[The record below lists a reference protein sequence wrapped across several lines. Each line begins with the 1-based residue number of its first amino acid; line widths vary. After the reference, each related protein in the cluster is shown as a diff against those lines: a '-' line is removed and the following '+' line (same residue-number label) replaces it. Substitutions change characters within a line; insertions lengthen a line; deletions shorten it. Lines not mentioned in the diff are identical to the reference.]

1 MRHLLFVRRVALLL
15 AVALIPSCG
24 GGGSSSTPSTPSSPA
39 ATPTPAP
46 TGGTAD
52 LVITI
57 AGDRGQMSFSPE
69 AATVKVGQ
77 TVAWRN
83 ADTDIHTAT
92 QDNGRFDTATV
103 LRGATSAAI
112 TMSTAGTFPYHCSF
126 HPGMVA
132 SLTVTP

>member
-1 MRHLLFVRRVALLL
+1 MRHLIVARRLALLL

-24 GGGSSSTPSTPSSPA
+24 GGGSSPTPATPSSPA

-57 AGDRGQMSFSPE
+57 EGDRGQMSYSP
-69 AATVKVGQ
+69 AGATIKVGQ

-83 ADTDIHTAT
+83 DDTDVHTAT
-92 QDNGRFDTATV
+92 QDQGRFNTSTV
-103 LRGATSAAI
+103 ARGTTSAPI

>member
-1 MRHLLFVRRVALLL
+1 MRHLLFAPRLALLL

-24 GGGSSSTPSTPSSPA
+24 GSGSSPAPSTPSSPT
-39 ATPTPAP
+39 ATTTPPPTSV
-46 TGGTAD
+46 TAD

-57 AGDRGQMSFSPE
+57 AGDRGLMSFSP
-69 AATVKVGQ
+69 ATASLKVGQ

-92 QDNGRFDTATV
+92 QDNGRFDTSTV
-103 LRGATSAAI
+103 LRGATSQAI
-112 TMSTAGTFPYHCSF
+112 TMSTAGTLPYHCAF

>member
-1 MRHLLFVRRVALLL
+1 MRIISGPRLALLL
-15 AVALIPSCG
+15 AVAFLPSCG
-24 GGGSSSTPSTPSSPA
+24 GGSSSAPATPSSPAPA
-39 ATPTPAP
+39 ATPTP
-46 TGGTAD
+46 TSVTAD

-57 AGDRGQMSFSPE
+57 AGDRGQMSFSP
-69 AATVKVGQ
+69 ATATVRAGQ

-92 QDNGRFDTATV
+92 SDNGRFDTATV
-103 LRGATSAAI
+103 ARGATSQAI
-112 TMSTAGTFPYHCSF
+112 TMSTAGTFPYHCAF